1 MTTGKTTALTR
12 QTFVGKV
19 MSLLFNMLSRLVI
32 TLGERIKLDYFL
44 TPYLDINSK
53 WMKDLNVIPKPIKLI
68 EENIGSVLFDISLNI
83 F

>member
-1 MTTGKTTALTR
+1 MLPDLHTDFSLGR
-12 QTFVGKV
+12 SGEV